1 MDCNAGKGEPI
12 ACHHT
17 GEFISVVRDQPAN
30 ANKVFELNCREKEYA
45 PSCFSLARAY
55 CKHLCCHLP
64 SLYIFFLTCLF
75 LSLTCCPVSVYL
87 WRAVVGRGVPQDD
100 IRAEEYYSEYAS
112 LPSHLIPIATYV
124 VQL

>member
-17 GEFISVVRDQPAN
+17 GEFISVVRDEPDK

-55 CKHLCCHLP
+55 RK
-64 SLYIFFLTCLF
+64 
-75 LSLTCCPVSVYL
+75 
-87 WRAVVGRGVPQDD
+87 
-100 IRAEEYYSEYAS
+100 
-112 LPSHLIPIATYV
+112 
-124 VQL
+124 